1 MQKNPFFQR
10 LKTGFLEKIIVIKL
24 MTIFLFITLLQVRAG
39 GYSQNITISLK
50 NVSIERV
57 FKEIQKQSDYHF
69 FYNDKLVKDAK
80 KITINVKDV
89 PIQTVLQICF
99 KDQPF
104 SYAVENKQIIK
115 VKETTKINVQQ
126 LGIPVLLPIDITG
139 QITDADGNPLSGATI
154 KLKGTQ
160 KMVIADANGKFSLQ
174 SLAGSGVLIISF
186 VGHETRE
193 VTFSNEGPLTL
204 ILMRR
209 ETKAD
214 EVVVIGYGTQKKSDL
229 TGSVSSLK
237 ADGFN
242 KGITTAPQQLMQ
254 GKIAGVNIN
263 LNSGE
268 PGANSNVI
276 IRGGTSISA
285 SNRPLY
291 VIDGVPIDFDE
302 GGYNTADNDRMNAGA
317 SNPLNLLSS
326 SDIKSID
333 VLKDAS
339 ATAIYGSRGAN
350 GVILITTKQGKFG
363 KSSIEYSS
371 FVSVSN
377 IRKKFDVLSGTE
389 FRNFIKK
396 DTTIQGWIDGGT
408 NTDWQ
413 DQIFRKGI
421 SHSHNLAFSGGDNKT
436 NYRASASY
444 SNQEGIIITSALQKL
459 IGRVNINHKALNDKL
474 NITLNLT
481 TAQLNN
487 NGAPVA
493 EQSNGSNSG
502 GVIGDAIRQDPT
514 YPVKDANGV
523 YTYHGL
529 RNLNPVE
536 ETYGMINRI
545 ESFRFLGNIMAD
557 YKLLNYLSFS
567 TNVAFTKENSDNS
580 YYSKKTSRFGEASGG
595 YASQQRKNTYSNL
608 IETNFNFNKKIGD
621 MHAITALAGY
631 SFQEFFNTYAYS
643 SASNFTSDATTYNS
657 IGSGLPSTFK
667 IENNKE
673 SSKLI
678 SFYGRAN
685 YQYNNR
691 YLATITVRR
700 DGSSRFGDNH
710 KWGTFPSAA
719 LAWKISEEGFLK
731 NSNLISNLKLRVGY
745 GVTGNQEIGNYLSRK
760 TLSPGGITYVIGGIT
775 YTAVGV
781 NQNQNPDLKWES
793 TSQTNVGFDFGF
805 FKNRLSGSVDYYTKK
820 TSDLLLNFDLPSP
833 AEVTNI
839 FANVGEVSNKGVELE
854 LKGIIIK
861 NGPLTWD
868 ASANISHN
876 KNKVV
881 AISNKKYKKDIIYSG
896 STQTP
901 GFSGVST
908 QIIKEGQPLNTFFG
922 YQSIGILNG
931 KEQFLDVNK
940 DGQILYGDD
949 RVIIGT
955 HQPDVTYGFGSSFGY
970 KRLNFDFSFYGIS
983 GNKVLNSTAMD
994 YQNITALPLSNVAS
1008 QAITTGIKY
1017 GEKSEYSSR
1026 WIQDASFLRLE
1037 NITLGYDLNVSSIK
1051 WLSKANIYLTGQN
1064 LFVATKYTGFD
1075 PEISSGTDH
1084 AKYPRPRTILLGFN
1098 VQF

>member
-1 MQKNPFFQR
+1 MQKKSFFQR
-10 LKTGFLEKIIVIKL
+10 PKTGFLKKLIIMKL
-24 MTIFLFITLLQVRAG
+24 LTMFLLIAVLQARAG
-39 GYSQNITISLK
+39 SYSQNVTISLK

-57 FKEIQKQSDYHF
+57 FKEIQKQSDYLF
-69 FYNDKLVKDAK
+69 FYNEKLIRDAK

-89 PIQTVLQICF
+89 PVQTVLQICF
-99 KDQPF
+99 KDQTF
-104 SYAVENKQIIK
+104 SYAVDNKQIVIK
-115 VKETTKINVQQ
+115 AREAIKINVQE
-126 LGIPVLLPIDITG
+126 LKIPMLPPVNITG
-139 QITDADGNPLSGATI
+139 KITDAEGNALPSATI
-154 KLKGTQ
+154 KLKGSA
-160 KMVIADANGKFSLQ
+160 KMAISDANGKFSLQ
-174 SLAGSGVLIISF
+174 SKTVSGVLEVSY
-186 VGHETRE
+186 VGYETRE
-193 VTFSNEGPLTL
+193 VAFTNEEGIVVALKRKEEK
-204 ILMRR
+204 I
-209 ETKAD
+209 E

-237 ADGFN
+237 SEAFN

-268 PGANSNVI
+268 PGANSTVI

-302 GGYNTADNDRMNAGA
+302 GGYIAGKDRMNAGA
-317 SNPLNLLSS
+317 NNPLNLLSPA
-326 SDIKSID
+326 DIKSID

-350 GVILITTKQGKFG
+350 GVIIISTKQGKSG
-363 KSSIEYSS
+363 KSAIEYSS
-371 FVSVSN
+371 YVSVSS
-377 IRKKFDVLSGTE
+377 IRKKLDVLSGTD

-396 DTTIQGWIDGGT
+396 DTAIKGWIDGGT

-421 SHSHNLAFSGGDNKT
+421 SHSHDLSFSGGDNKT
-436 NYRASASY
+436 SYRASVSY
-444 SNQEGIIITSALQKL
+444 GNQEGIIITSALEK
-459 IGRVNINHKALNDKL
+459 IIARVNINHKALNDKL

-487 NGAPVA
+487 NGAPVP
-493 EQSNGSNSG
+493 EQSGGSNSG
-502 GVIGDAIRQDPT
+502 GIIGDALRQDPT

-536 ETYGMINRI
+536 ETYGMINRN
-545 ESFRFLGNIMAD
+545 ETFRFLGNVMAD
-557 YKLLNYLSFS
+557 YKLFNYLSFS
-567 TNVAFTKENSDNS
+567 TNVAFTKESADNL
-580 YYSKKTSRFGEASGG
+580 YYANKTSRYGEASGG
-595 YASQQRKNTYSNL
+595 YASQQTKNTFSKL
-608 IETNFNFNKKIGD
+608 IETNLNFNKKVGD

-631 SFQEFFNTYAYS
+631 SYQEFFNNEKYI
-643 SASNFTSDATTYNS
+643 SASKFISDATTYNS
-657 IGSGLPSTFK
+657 IGSGDRTTFDVY
-667 IENNKE
+667 NNKE
-673 SSKLI
+673 SNKLI

-700 DGSSRFGDNH
+700 DGSSRFGNNN

-719 LAWKISEEGFLK
+719 LAWKVSEEGFLT

-745 GVTGNQEIGNYLSRK
+745 GVTGNQEIGNYLSLK
-760 TLSPGGITYVIGGIT
+760 TLSPGGITYVIGGTT
-775 YTAVGV
+775 YTAVGP

-793 TSQTNVGFDFGF
+793 TSQTNVGVDFGF
-805 FKNRLSGSVDYYTKK
+805 FKNRLTGSVDYYTKK

-839 FANVGEVSNKGVELE
+839 FANVGEVRNKGLELE

-868 ASANISHN
+868 AFANISHN

-881 AISNKKYKKDIIYSG
+881 AISNKKYKKDIIYTG

-908 QIIKEGQPLNTFFG
+908 QIIKEGEPLNTFFG
-922 YQSIGILNG
+922 YQYTGVLNG
-931 KEQFLDVNK
+931 IEQFLDVNK
-940 DGQILYGDD
+940 DGKILPGDD

-955 HQPDVTYGFGSSFGY
+955 HQPNITYGFGSSFGF
-970 KRLNFDFSFYGIS
+970 KRLNFDFSFYGIN
-983 GNKVLNSTAMD
+983 GNKVLNATALD
-994 YQNITALPLSNVAS
+994 YQNITALPLDNIAS
-1008 QAITTGIKY
+1008 QAITDGIKY
-1017 GEKSEYSSR
+1017 GEKPQYSSR